1 MAGDM
6 KTFDSARR
14 DLLRLSSMGLAASA
28 VSAIPAFAASKKPA
42 AAPALSPLLFD
53 VRTFGAT
60 GDGKTIDSPA
70 INKAIEAAA
79 AAGGGTVI
87 FPGGNY
93 LSFSI
98 RLKSHVDLYLSQG
111 CAIIAADSPKP
122 GETTGYMGG
131 TYDAAEP
138 KTAYDAYQDYGH
150 NHWHNSLLWGEG
162 ISDFSITGPGL
173 IWGKGLSFGA
183 GPGRPPAGAGASGPG
198 FGPGRP
204 DAPTTPGA
212 PGAAAGAGRS
222 GVAAAQGGAAAPG
235 APAATGAARPGGAAG
250 QPRPGRGNYPQ
261 FQAEQPGVGNKAIGL
276 KNCRNVTLRDFS
288 MLKGGHFAI
297 LVTGVDNLT
306 IDNLKIDTD
315 RDGMDIDCCKNV
327 RVSNCTVN
335 SPWDDAIVPKSSF
348 ALGYNRA
355 CENMNITN
363 CFVSGCYQLGTVLDG
378 TWKKFTMEAD
388 RKVGGTGRIKCG
400 TESNGGFKN
409 ITISNCVFEGCQGLA
424 LETVDGA
431 LLEDIAVTNITMR
444 DIISCPIYLRLGAR
458 LRGPKGAAGTDQST
472 VVGTLKRVLLSNI
485 VCHNTVSRFGSNIT
499 GIPGFPVEDLK
510 ISDVYV
516 ECVGGGTPDQAK
528 IEVPERENAYPEPGM
543 LGPLPAHGFYFR
555 HVNRLEMSHVE
566 VAPVAPDARPA
577 IYLDDVHRADFFAIT
592 APSTPPAFSFNKS
605 TDIRV
610 MCSRA
615 APDSTT
621 P

>member
-1 MAGDM
+1 M

-28 VSAIPAFAASKKPA
+28 FTALPALAKKP

-60 GDGKTIDSPA
+60 GDGKTVDSPA

-79 AAGGGTVI
+79 AAGGGTVF
-87 FPGGNY
+87 FPAGNY
-93 LSFSI
+93 ISFSI

-138 KTAYDAYQDYGH
+138 KNAWDPYQDYGH
-150 NHWHNSLLWGEG
+150 NHWHNSLLWGDG

-183 GPGRPPAGAGASGPG
+183 GPGRPPAGSGASGPG

-212 PGAAAGAGRS
+212 PGAAGGAGRPAGAG
-222 GVAAAQGGAAAPG
+222 AQGAPGAAGAAA
-235 APAATGAARPGGAAG
+235 GAARPSGTGAAG
-250 QPRPGRGNYPQ
+250 RGRGNYTQ
-261 FQAEQPGVGNKAIGL
+261 FQAEQPGVGNKAIAL

-388 RKVGGTGRIKCG
+388 RKVGGTGRIKLG

-431 LLEDIAVTNITMR
+431 LLEDVAVTNITMR
-444 DIISCPIYLRLGAR
+444 DIISCPIFLRLGAR
-458 LRGPKGAAGTDQST
+458 LRGPKGTGDQST
-472 VVGTLKRVLLSNI
+472 VVGTLRRVLLSNI
-485 VCHNTVSRFGSNIT
+485 TCYNSAAKFGSNIT
-499 GIPGFPVEDLK
+499 GIPGYAVEDLK

-516 ECVGGGTPDQAK
+516 QHVGGGTADQMK
-528 IEVPERENAYPEPGM
+528 IEVPEDENKYPEPGM

-577 IYLDDVHRADFFAIT
+577 VYLDDVHRADFFAIT

-610 MCSRA
+610 MLSRA
-615 APDSTT
+615 APDTT
-621 P
+621 IA

>member
-1 MAGDM
+1 M
-6 KTFDSARR
+6 KTVDSR
-14 DLLRLSSMGLAASA
+14 DLLRLSSMGLAASV
-28 VSAIPAFAASKKPA
+28 VSAIPAVGASKKA
-42 AAPALSPLLFD
+42 AAPPLSPVQFD

-60 GDGKTIDSPA
+60 GDGKTVDSPA

-87 FPGGNY
+87 FPAGNY

-111 CAIIAADSPKP
+111 AAIIAADSPKP

-131 TYDAAEP
+131 TYDPAEP

-150 NHWHNSLLWGEG
+150 NHWHNSLIWGEG

-183 GPGRPPAGAGASGPG
+183 GPGRPPA
-198 FGPGRP
+198 
-204 DAPTTPGA
+204 
-212 PGAAAGAGRS
+212 AAGAG
-222 GVAAAQGGAAAPG
+222 AAGRA
-235 APAATGAARPGGAAG
+235 GGAAG
-250 QPRPGRGNYPQ
+250 GGGFGGARPGRGNYTQ
-261 FQAEQPGVGNKAIGL
+261 FQAEQAGVGNKTISL
-276 KNCRNVTLRDFS
+276 KNCRNVVLRDFS
-288 MLKGGHFAI
+288 LLKGGHFGL

-315 RDGMDIDCCKNV
+315 RDGMDIDCCRNV

-355 CENMNITN
+355 CENIAITN
-363 CFVSGCYQLGTVLDG
+363 CYVAGCWELGSVLDG
-378 TWKKFTMEAD
+378 TWKRRAT
-388 RKVGGTGRIKCG
+388 GGTGRIKFG

-409 ITISNCVFEGCQGLA
+409 MVISNSTFEGCQGLA

-431 LLEDIAVTNITMR
+431 LLEDVTVTNIAMR
-444 DIISCPIYLRLGAR
+444 DILSCPIYMRLGAR

-472 VVGTLKRVLLSNI
+472 VVGTLKRVLISGI
-485 VCHNTVSRFGSNIT
+485 SAHNSQSRYGSNIT
-499 GIPGFPVEDLK
+499 GIPGFPIEDLK

-516 ECVGGGTPDQAK
+516 DCVGGGTPDQAK
-528 IEVPERENAYPEPGM
+528 IVVPENEERYPEPGM
-543 LGPLPAHGFYFR
+543 LGTLPTFGFYFH

-566 VAPVAPDARPA
+566 INPLVPDARPA
-577 IYLDDVHRADFFAIT
+577 IYLDEVHRADFFSIT
-592 APSTPPAFSFNKS
+592 APTTPPAFSFNKS
-605 TDIRV
+605 SDIRV
-610 MCSRA
+610 LWSRA
-615 APDSTT
+615 APDTIIA
-621 P
+621 